1 MQTLESGSMGFHLAT
16 KLVRSGALFNGAS
29 QTLPSS
35 SVKWTLVESSDCTI
49 LMGIKQNNEIN
60 NSAKVYRT
68 GNSLFRVTGPTHV
81 TWLILFKV
89 LG

>member
-35 SVKWTLVESSDCTI
+35 SVKWALAESSDCTI
-49 LMGIKQNNEIN
+49 LMRIKQNKGIN
-60 NSAKVYRT
+60 NLAKVYRT
-68 GNSLFRVTGPTHV
+68 GSSLFRVTGPTHV
-81 TWLILFKV
+81 TWLILFRV